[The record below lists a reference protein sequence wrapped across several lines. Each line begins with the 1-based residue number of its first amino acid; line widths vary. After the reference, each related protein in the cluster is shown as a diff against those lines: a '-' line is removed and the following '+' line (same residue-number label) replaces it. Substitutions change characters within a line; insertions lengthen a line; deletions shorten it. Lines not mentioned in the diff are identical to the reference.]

1 MNNPLLPLLLSSLI
15 LSSTVHAE
23 SSTKQIALNASTI
36 VYGTINKGGM
46 SAAIQ
51 EIKTCYDGVKTRDH
65 FIYCLS
71 MDIQAKRFDSA
82 VAKRLETTEQSYF
95 SDAEMDERVLG
106 MQRWYPSTSQLN
118 YEMNQI
124 MDGLEQGTKAELARA
139 GSLQK
144 K

>member
-1 MNNPLLPLLLSSLI
+1 MNTRLLPLLITSVF
-15 LSSTVHAE
+15 LSSTAYAE
-23 SSTKQIALNASTI
+23 SVTKQIALNASTI
-36 VYGTINKGGM
+36 IYGTINTGGM

-82 VAKRLETTEQSYF
+82 VAKRLQTTEQAYF

-118 YEMNQI
+118 YEMNQL
-124 MDGLEQGTKAELARA
+124 MDGLEQGTKTELERI
-139 GSLQK
+139 GRIQK

>member
-1 MNNPLLPLLLSSLI
+1 MNIRLFTLVLSSL
-15 LSSTVHAE
+15 LLASAVHAE

-36 VYGTINKGGM
+36 IYGTINKGGM

-51 EIKTCYDGVKTRDH
+51 EIKTCYDGVRTRDH

-82 VAKRLETTEQSYF
+82 VAKRSETTEQAYF

-118 YEMNQI
+118 YEMNQL
-124 MDGLEQGTKAELARA
+124 MNGLELGTKAELARA
-139 GSLQK
+139 GSAQK

>member
-1 MNNPLLPLLLSSLI
+1 MNNPLLPLLLSSLL
-15 LSSTVHAE
+15 LSCAAHAE

-36 VYGTINKGGM
+36 IYGTINSGGM

-51 EIKTCYDGVKTRDH
+51 EIRKCYNDAKTRDH

-71 MDIQAKRFDSA
+71 MDIQAKRLDSA
-82 VAKRLETTEQSYF
+82 VAKRLETTEQAYF

-124 MDGLEQGTKAELARA
+124 MDGLEQGTKVELARA